1 MTILKRLVKIPLLP
15 VIAVLTAAEW
25 VASFLVALSGW
36 IFIAI
41 AGIAFLTAVLS
52 YLMGLSDGPEAL
64 RMLGAAFLFWSLP
77 HIGNALIAMV
87 AAGRAYAEH
96 LLLKQVKA
104 DVAGQT
110 VRMARRRDF
119 LCAFAMPGNT
129 FINNEYW
136 RVPGKS
142 RRTA

>member
-41 AGIAFLTAVLS
+41 AGFLTAVLS

-96 LLLKQVKA
+96 LLLK
-104 DVAGQT
+104 
-110 VRMARRRDF
+110 
-119 LCAFAMPGNT
+119 
-129 FINNEYW
+129 
-136 RVPGKS
+136 
-142 RRTA
+142 

>member
-1 MTILKRLVKIPLLP
+1 MFEAVTGMTILKRLVKIPLLP

-52 YLMGLSDGPEAL
+52 YLMGLSGGLEAL
-64 RMLGAAFLFWSLP
+64 QMLGAAFLFWSLP

-96 LLLKQVKA
+96 LLLK
-104 DVAGQT
+104 
-110 VRMARRRDF
+110 
-119 LCAFAMPGNT
+119 
-129 FINNEYW
+129 
-136 RVPGKS
+136 
-142 RRTA
+142 

>member
-1 MTILKRLVKIPLLP
+1 MFEAVTGMTILKRLVKIPLLP

-64 RMLGAAFLFWSLP
+64 RMLGVAFLFWSLL

-96 LLLKQVKA
+96 LLLK
-104 DVAGQT
+104 
-110 VRMARRRDF
+110 
-119 LCAFAMPGNT
+119 
-129 FINNEYW
+129 
-136 RVPGKS
+136 
-142 RRTA
+142 

>member
-1 MTILKRLVKIPLLP
+1 MFEAVTGMTILKRLVKIPLLP

-25 VASFLVALSGW
+25 GASFLVALFCW

-64 RMLGAAFLFWSLP
+64 RLLGAAFLFWSLP

-96 LLLKQVKA
+96 LLLK
-104 DVAGQT
+104 
-110 VRMARRRDF
+110 
-119 LCAFAMPGNT
+119 
-129 FINNEYW
+129 
-136 RVPGKS
+136 
-142 RRTA
+142 

>member
-25 VASFLVALSGW
+25 GASFLVALGW

-41 AGIAFLTAVLS
+41 AGIAFLTAALS

-64 RMLGAAFLFWSLP
+64 RMLGSAFLFWSLP

-96 LLLKQVKA
+96 LFLK
-104 DVAGQT
+104 
-110 VRMARRRDF
+110 
-119 LCAFAMPGNT
+119 
-129 FINNEYW
+129 
-136 RVPGKS
+136 
-142 RRTA
+142 